1 MRLYTYVGSGN
12 GYKIELLLALLGRSY
27 ERVEVPIFEG
37 ASRTPEFLHKN
48 PAGRIPVLELDDG
61 TCLPESNAIL
71 WHLARDTQFMPA
83 QPLEQTRALAWLTF
97 EQSEIEPVIGSA
109 RFWIQTGRAR
119 TRRDETERRLAW
131 GRQTL
136 AALDREL
143 ASPAGQEAGALGSMT
158 RGRAF
163 LLGREPSIADIAVYA
178 YTHLAPEIDLQLPPN
193 VAAWCARIEALPGYV
208 RGAIKYDPKAMLV
221 EPARRVAAYASY
233 NTQMDN
239 KYGYSTT
246 IDIPREV
253 AEHEPWFNQTL
264 TQVNDSLVR
273 LGILGGEY
281 HWHKHDNEDECFIV
295 LDGELMLD
303 IEGKGTVTLGPKLGY
318 TVPKGVVHR
327 TRANVK
333 TTVLMI
339 ESATVTPTG
348 D

>member
-1 MRLYTYVGSGN
+1 MRLYTYAGSGN
-12 GYKIELLLALLGRSY
+12 GYKVELLLALLGKPY
-27 ERVEVPIFEG
+27 ERVEVSIFDGE
-37 ASRTPEFLHKN
+37 SRTPEFLKKN

-61 TCLPESNAIL
+61 SYLPESNAIL
-71 WHLARDTQFMPA
+71 WHLARGTTYLPSA
-83 QPLEQTRALAWLTF
+83 TAEQDRALAWLTF

-109 RFWIQTGRAR
+109 RFWILTGRSRAR
-119 TRRDETERRLAW
+119 GDETQRRLAW
-131 GRQTL
+131 GKQSL
-136 AALDREL
+136 AALDGVL
-143 ASPAGQEAGALGSMT
+143 AD
-158 RGRAF
+158 RAF
-163 LLGREPSIADIAVYA
+163 LLGAAPSVADVAVYA
-178 YTHLAPEIDLQLPPN
+178 YAHVAPEIGLALPAH
-193 VAAWCARIEALPGYV
+193 VAAWCKRIEALPGFV
-208 RGAIKYDPKAMLV
+208 PAKLVYDPKGML
-221 EPARRVAAYASY
+221 PDAKQRVAEHARY

-327 TRANVK
+327 TRAAVK

-339 ESATVTPTG
+339 EAATVTPTG

>member
-1 MRLYTYVGSGN
+1 MRLYTYGGSGN
-12 GYKIELLLALLGRSY
+12 GYKIELLLAMLGRQY
-27 ERVEVPIFEG
+27 ERVELSIFDGE
-37 ASRTPEFLHKN
+37 SRTPEFLNKN

-71 WHLARDTQFMPA
+71 WHLARDTRFMPNPPLA
-83 QPLEQTRALAWLTF
+83 QDRALAWLMF

-109 RFWIQTGRAR
+109 RFWIQTGRHRAR
-119 TRRDETERRLAW
+119 GDETQRRLAW
-131 GRQTL
+131 AKQSL
-136 AALDREL
+136 AVLDGVL
-143 ASPAGQEAGALGSMT
+143 AD
-158 RGRAF
+158 RGF
-163 LLGREPSIADIAVYA
+163 LLGADASVADIAVYA
-178 YTHLAPEIDLQLPPN
+178 YTHLAPEIGLELPKH
-193 VAAWCARIEALPGYV
+193 VAAWCARIAALPGFV
-208 RGAIKYDPKAMLV
+208 RGNVKYDAKAMLGDAQ
-221 EPARRVAAYASY
+221 ERVAEHTRY

-253 AEHEPWFNQTL
+253 ADHEPWFNQTL

-327 TRANVK
+327 TRATVK

-339 ESATVTPTG
+339 EAATVTPTG

>member
-1 MRLYTYVGSGN
+1 MRLHTYGGSAN
-12 GYKIELLLALLGRSY
+12 GYKIELLLALLGKRY
-27 ERVEVPIFEG
+27 DRVEVPIFEG
-37 ASRTPEFLHKN
+37 ASRTPEFLAKN
-48 PAGRIPVLELDDG
+48 PAGRIPVLELDG
-61 TCLPESNAIL
+61 GSFLPESNAIL
-71 WHLARDTQFMPA
+71 WHIARGTRFMPETTAA
-83 QPLEQTRALAWLTF
+83 QDRALAWLTF

-109 RFWIQTGRAR
+109 RFWILTGRAR

-131 GRQTL
+131 GKQSL
-136 AALDREL
+136 QALDRAL
-143 ASPAGQEAGALGSMT
+143 ADRP
-158 RGRAF
+158 F
-163 LLGREPSIADIAVYA
+163 LLGDTPSVADLAVYA
-178 YTHLAPEIDLQLPPN
+178 FTHLAPEIELALPAH
-193 VAAWCARIEALPGYV
+193 VAAWCARIAALPGYV
-208 RGAIKYDPKAMLV
+208 RGTIKYDPKAMIE
-221 EPARRVAAYASY
+221 EPAKRVAAYAAY
-233 NTQMDN
+233 TTQMDN

-246 IDIPREV
+246 IDIPREI

-273 LGILGGEY
+273 LGIFGGEY

-327 TRANVK
+327 TRAAVK

>member
-1 MRLYTYVGSGN
+1 MRLYTYSGSGN
-12 GYKIELLLALLGRSY
+12 GYKIELLLSLLGMQYDRI
-27 ERVEVPIFEG
+27 EVPIFEG
-37 ASRTPEFLHKN
+37 ASRTPEFLKMN
-48 PAGRIPVLELDDG
+48 PAGRVPVLQLDDG
-61 TCLPESNAIL
+61 TYMPESNAIL
-71 WHLARDTQFMPA
+71 WHLARDTKFMPHSTLA
-83 QPLEQTRALAWLTF
+83 QDRALGWLMF

-131 GRQTL
+131 AKQSL
-136 AALDREL
+136 ALLDREL
-143 ASPAGQEAGALGSMT
+143 AS
-158 RGRAF
+158 RAF
-163 LLGREPSIADIAVYA
+163 LLGDEPSVADLAVYA
-178 YTHLAPEIDLQLPPN
+178 YTHLAPEIDLALPPN
-193 VAAWCARIEALPGYV
+193 VAAWCKRIATLPGFV
-208 RGAIKYDPKAMLV
+208 PAKLAYDPKAFV
-221 EPARRVAAYASY
+221 ADAATKVAAYERY
-233 NTQMDN
+233 HTQMDN

-303 IEGKGTVTLGPKLGY
+303 IEGKGTITLGPKLGY

-339 ESATVTPTG
+339 EAATVTPTG

>member
-12 GYKIELLLALLGRSY
+12 GYKIELMLSLLGKQY
-27 ERVEVPIFEG
+27 ERVEVSIFEG
-37 ASRTPEFLHKN
+37 QSRTPEFLAKN

-71 WHLARDTQFMPA
+71 WHLARGTQFMPKT
-83 QPLEQTRALAWLTF
+83 PREEDRLVAWLTY

-109 RFWIQTGRAR
+109 RFWIQTGRSR
-119 TRRDETERRLAW
+119 LRRDETERRIAW
-131 GRQTL
+131 GKQSLAGLDATL
-136 AALDREL
+136 AD
-143 ASPAGQEAGALGSMT
+143 
-158 RGRAF
+158 RAF
-163 LLGREPSIADIAVYA
+163 LLGAAPTIADIAVYG
-178 YTHLAPEIDLQLPPN
+178 YTHLAPEIGLALPPN
-193 VAAWCARIEALPGYV
+193 VAAWCKRIEALPGYV
-208 RGAIKYDPKAMLV
+208 KGNVKYDPKANLEAPEEKV
-221 EPARRVAAYASY
+221 TAYAQY
-233 NTQMDN
+233 NTQLDN

-253 AEHEPWFNQTL
+253 ADHEPWFNQTL

-327 TRANVK
+327 TRAAVK

-339 ESATVTPTG
+339 EAATVTPTG